1 MKMKLATR
9 TLVATLLLIG
19 SASAMAA
26 PGLTQQQ
33 CNAYPF
39 KQLKGDVT
47 HKQLIRELGELEA
60 AGYNPG
66 GDDDDYP
73 SNLQQAEQKLQAE
86 YRADCLPAA
95 NLTTSQNS
103 GTLAP
108 SQASATPAG

>member
-1 MKMKLATR
+1 MKLATR

-39 KQLKGDVT
+39 KQLKGEVT
-47 HKQLIRELGELEA
+47 HKQLMRELGELEA
-60 AGYNPG
+60 LGYDPDH
-66 GDDDDYP
+66 DDDEYP
-73 SNLQQAEQKLQAE
+73 SDLQQAEKKLQIE

-108 SQASATPAG
+108 SQAPATPAG